1 MRRWKAIVRYFL
13 RVFEGFWFF
22 VDNIWMY
29 PQSKGKVQP
38 PREFSLL
45 WVLEGKRWKNLYWF
59 VAVWKVLFTM
69 PGDFCWSIECKLSS
83 FIVCKLR
90 WWTKSGMLL
99 CNIYE
104 LSFVSLS
111 ITAKSSFSKYD
122 FVKMFR
128 KLTKLDITESKLF
141 LRHHSMCSLSKR
153 DMILLVSSRDSWCSL
168 T

>member
-1 MRRWKAIVRYFL
+1 
-13 RVFEGFWFF
+13 
-22 VDNIWMY
+22 MY
-29 PQSKGKVQP
+29 PQSKGKVQL

-45 WVLEGKRWKNLYWF
+45 WVLEGKRLKNLHWF

-69 PGDFCWSIECKLSS
+69 PGDFCRSIECKLSS

-90 WWTKSGMLL
+90 WWTKSGMFL

-111 ITAKSSFSKYD
+111 IAAKSSFSKYD
-122 FVKMFR
+122 FVKMFK
-128 KLTKLDITESKLF
+128 KLTKFDITESKLF

-153 DMILLVSSRDSWCSL
+153 DMILLVSSRDSWC